1 MPKKFDPTDFE
12 AVVWGGA
19 CPPCLPGQLLPRS
32 QLLAKRQKNAERK
45 KRKKKLMIDPM
56 GWGGLEEV
64 AKT

>member
-32 QLLAKRQKNAERK
+32 QLLAKRKKNAEEK
-45 KRKKKLMIDPM
+45 KEEKKNLMMDPM
-56 GWGGLEEV
+56 GWGGLEV